1 MKKII
6 CLLAFLVI
14 IGFGV
19 IGGLCYWGQLEY
31 QKSGT
36 FAADKIIV
44 IEANSPTKAIAGTLM
59 AQGLLDGRGGVI
71 FRLAAKLQGASL
83 KAGEYEFK
91 AQSSSIK
98 DIIEL
103 LRSGRVYQHKVTIAE
118 GLTAME
124 IITLLQGES
133 GLTGAL
139 AALPAE
145 GTLLPETYYYTYGMT
160 RQMIVERMQK
170 AMRET
175 LAALWESRTADTV
188 LKTPEEAVV
197 LASIVE
203 KETGLAA
210 ERPRVAGVFINRL
223 RRNMPLQS
231 DPTVIYAVTGGQVKL
246 DRALSLADLKTP
258 SPYNTYKVRGLPP
271 SPIANVGKAALE
283 AVLHPEAHDY
293 LYFVADGTGG
303 HAFAKT
309 LAEHNNNVAKWR
321 KIQK

>member
-6 CLLAFLVI
+6 SIFILLVITGLLAAS
-14 IGFGV
+14 
-19 IGGLCYWGQLEY
+19 GLCYWGWQEY
-31 QKSGT
+31 QKTGT
-36 FAADKIIV
+36 LSADKIFV
-44 IEANSPTKAIAGTLM
+44 IEANSSTRAIAEMLAERGV
-59 AQGLLDGRGGVI
+59 LDAADSMV

-91 AQSSSIK
+91 AQSSIK

-103 LRSGRVYQHKVTIAE
+103 LQSGRVYQHKVTIAE
-118 GLTAME
+118 GLTVME
-124 IITLLQGES
+124 IITLLQGETA
-133 GLTGAL
+133 LTGAL

-145 GTLLPETYYYTYGMT
+145 GSLLPETYYYTYGMT

-170 AMRET
+170 AMQET
-175 LAALWESRTADTV
+175 LSSLWNGRVADGI
-188 LKTPEEAVV
+188 LKTPEEAAV

-223 RRNMPLQS
+223 RQGMPLQS
-231 DPTVIYAVTGGQVKL
+231 DPTVIYAVTEGKMKL
-246 DRALSLADLKTP
+246 ERPLSLADLKTP
-258 SPYNTYKVRGLPP
+258 SPYNTYLVKGLPP

-283 AVLHPEAHDY
+283 AALHPEAHDY
-293 LYFVADGTGG
+293 IYFVADGTGG

-321 KIQK
+321 RISK

>member
-6 CLLAFLVI
+6 SIFILLAV

-19 IGGLCYWGQLEY
+19 IGGLCYWGWQEY
-31 QKSGT
+31 QKTGT
-36 FAADKIIV
+36 LSADQMVV
-44 IEANSPTKAIAGTLM
+44 IEANSSTRAIAERLAERGV
-59 AQGLLDGRGGVI
+59 LDAADSLV

-91 AQSSSIK
+91 AQSSIR

-103 LRSGRVYQHKVTIAE
+103 LQSGRVYQHKVTIAE
-118 GLTAME
+118 GLTVME
-124 IITLLQGES
+124 IITLLQGETA
-133 GLTGAL
+133 LTGAL
-139 AALPAE
+139 SALPAE
-145 GTLLPETYYYTYGMT
+145 GSLLPETYYYTYGMT

-175 LAALWESRTADTV
+175 LVPLWESRSADTI
-188 LKTPEEAVV
+188 LKTPEEAAV

-223 RRNMPLQS
+223 RQGMPLQS
-231 DPTVIYAVTGGQVKL
+231 DPTVIYAVTEGKMKL
-246 DRALSLADLKTP
+246 ERPLSLADLKAP
-258 SPYNTYKVRGLPP
+258 SPYNTYMVRGLPP

-321 KIQK
+321 RISK